1 MKFYNTYIV
10 LSVASL
16 LLGSCNLIEPNDIE
30 NPNVTEKAYLE
41 GGNAMDTWVNGLD
54 RTLAMTVSN
63 FCLQTEIIS
72 DNYFNNY
79 TRESKLFDRP
89 QLLNNDPD
97 VNGMER
103 GVAQLRSAAD
113 YGLDV
118 VRHRDKNVTKNHL
131 FKLYYIKAYSYL
143 LGGENFMALPVS
155 EGGEVKTWK
164 ELLRL
169 SLKCLEETEPYI
181 GNDTERSLVHTLRAR
196 AYYRLGS
203 VDDALK
209 ESEEAL
215 RFSSNLL
222 CQVAF
227 DGVNG
232 VVNTMQDDICKA
244 MYQPLPRLNFLNP
257 KYVQRTSIYESA
269 ICIAKA
275 EENYLIMAEALLAKG
290 DEHACKAKL
299 HELLKLVQS
308 RPVLSGVK
316 DWSKTRATGGIKEYP
331 DSAIYKVAAS
341 PNDRFRDGL
350 VLSRKKPQVVSV
362 PTVSGTS
369 VTPQMIDDCQ
379 KHDDLLELIYL
390 LRQEIFMA
398 EGRRMSDLGIR
409 LPISEVE
416 AKNTSTAAPFVHA
429 EIPPFIPKDQG
440 MDAFELDKK
449 NFRVTIKYNMNRII
463 VENKSTPF
471 VVPFE

>member
-1 MKFYNTYIV
+1 
-10 LSVASL
+10 
-16 LLGSCNLIEPNDIE
+16 
-30 NPNVTEKAYLE
+30 
-41 GGNAMDTWVNGLD
+41 
-54 RTLAMTVSN
+54 
-63 FCLQTEIIS
+63 
-72 DNYFNNY
+72 
-79 TRESKLFDRP
+79 
-89 QLLNNDPD
+89 
-97 VNGMER
+97 
-103 GVAQLRSAAD
+103 
-113 YGLDV
+113 
-118 VRHRDKNVTKNHL
+118 
-131 FKLYYIKAYSYL
+131 
-143 LGGENFMALPVS
+143 MALPVS

-316 DWSKTRATGGIKEYP
+316 DWAKTRATGGIKEYP
-331 DSAIYKVAAS
+331 DSAIYQVAAS

-350 VLSRKKPQVVSV
+350 VLSRKKPQVISI

-398 EGRRMSDLGIR
+398 EGRRMNDLGIR

-416 AKNTSTAAPFVHA
+416 AKNTSTAAPFVQA

>member
-1 MKFYNTYIV
+1 
-10 LSVASL
+10 
-16 LLGSCNLIEPNDIE
+16 
-30 NPNVTEKAYLE
+30 
-41 GGNAMDTWVNGLD
+41 
-54 RTLAMTVSN
+54 
-63 FCLQTEIIS
+63 
-72 DNYFNNY
+72 
-79 TRESKLFDRP
+79 
-89 QLLNNDPD
+89 
-97 VNGMER
+97 
-103 GVAQLRSAAD
+103 
-113 YGLDV
+113 
-118 VRHRDKNVTKNHL
+118 
-131 FKLYYIKAYSYL
+131 
-143 LGGENFMALPVS
+143 
-155 EGGEVKTWK
+155 
-164 ELLRL
+164 
-169 SLKCLEETEPYI
+169 
-181 GNDTERSLVHTLRAR
+181 
-196 AYYRLGS
+196 
-203 VDDALK
+203 
-209 ESEEAL
+209 
-215 RFSSNLL
+215 
-222 CQVAF
+222 
-227 DGVNG
+227 
-232 VVNTMQDDICKA
+232 MQDDICKA

-316 DWSKTRATGGIKEYP
+316 DWAKTRATGGIKEYP
-331 DSAIYKVAAS
+331 DSAIYQVAAS

-350 VLSRKKPQVVSV
+350 VLSRKKPQVISI

-369 VTPQMIDDCQ
+369 VTSQMIDDCQ

-398 EGRRMSDLGIR
+398 EGRRMNDLGIR

-416 AKNTSTAAPFVHA
+416 AKNTSTAAPFVQA